1 MAIGLYGGS
10 FDPIHFGHLITT
22 QAVLEK
28 RKLDKIIFM
37 PSYISPLKQES
48 EMVKD
53 YHRLEMVR
61 LAISQFP
68 QLMVSDYEIIKKDVS
83 YTFDTLIELKKQYND
98 IELIIG
104 LDNLMVFEKWRN
116 PDEIFQ
122 MCKVIVMKRHSDNLE
137 AGRNKY
143 FEKAIFAETPNI
155 EISSTEIR
163 NRVKNNL
170 SIDFLVPSR
179 VSEYIYQ
186 NGLYK

>member
-22 QAVLEK
+22 QSVLEK
-28 RKLDKIIFM
+28 RNLDQIVFM
-37 PSYISPLKQES
+37 PSYISPLKQDS
-48 EMVKD
+48 EPIKD
-53 YHRLEMVR
+53 YHRFEMVK
-61 LAISQFP
+61 LAIKSIPQFS
-68 QLMVSDYEIIKKDVS
+68 VSDAEIKNKNVS
-83 YTFDTLIELKKQYND
+83 YTFNTLLELKNKYAD

-104 LDNLMVFEKWRN
+104 LDNLLVFEKWYK
-116 PDEIFQ
+116 PDEIIK

-137 AGRNKY
+137 VSKNKY
-143 FEKAIFAETPNI
+143 FEHAIFVETPNI

-170 SIDFLVPSR
+170 PIDFLVPQS
-179 VSEYIYQ
+179 VNEYIFQ

>member
-1 MAIGLYGGS
+1 MSIGLYGGS

-28 RKLDKIIFM
+28 RNLDKIIFM
-37 PSYISPLKQES
+37 PSYISPLKQDSVIVE
-48 EMVKD
+48 D
-53 YHRLEMVR
+53 CHRLEMVR
-61 LAISQFP
+61 LATSQFP
-68 QLMVSDYEIIKKDVS
+68 QFLVSDLEINKKTVS
-83 YTFDTLIELKKQYND
+83 YTFDTLLELKNKYSD

-104 LDNLMVFEKWRN
+104 LDNLLVFEKWHN
-116 PDEIFQ
+116 PDKIFQ
-122 MCKVIVMKRHSDNLE
+122 MCKVIVMKRLADDL
-137 AGRNKY
+137 GTKRNKY

-170 SIDFLVPSR
+170 PIDFLVPAR

>member
-22 QAVLEK
+22 QVVLEK
-28 RKLDKIIFM
+28 RNLEKVIFM
-37 PSYISPLKQES
+37 PSHISPLKQDS
-48 EMVKD
+48 EVIED
-53 YHRLEMVR
+53 FHRLEMVK

-68 QLMVSDYEIIKKDVS
+68 QFLASDLEINKKNVS
-83 YTFDTLIELKKQYND
+83 YTFDTLTELIKQHSD

-104 LDNLMVFEKWRN
+104 FDNLVVFEKWRN

-137 AGRNKY
+137 VGRNKY

-163 NRVKNNL
+163 NRVKNKLPIN
-170 SIDFLVPSR
+170 FLVPQS

-186 NGLYK
+186 NELYR